1 MDTATAAHRWAD
13 TLRRCWPASD
23 SGPFLD
29 LYADGSVY
37 RTVPGAAE
45 EDGREHMRRS
55 LALGEPNP
63 DVWVGEPVVSDGGA
77 VVEWWVVITIEGV
90 ERSFAGSAWVRFDDD
105 GLIVEEHDYWRMFEG
120 RVEPWPGWG
129 GLS

>member
-1 MDTATAAHRWAD
+1 MDTVTAARRWAD
-13 TLRRCWPASD
+13 TLRRCWPSSD
-23 SGPFLD
+23 PEPFLD

-37 RTVPGAAE
+37 RTVPGETE

-63 DVWVGEPVVSDGGA
+63 DVWVGEPVVAGDRA
-77 VVEWWVVITIEGV
+77 VVEWWAVITIEGAD
-90 ERSFAGSAWVRFDDD
+90 RSFAGSAWVRFDEA
-105 GLIVEEHDYWRMFEG
+105 GLIVEEHDYWRQVEG

-129 GLS
+129 AGA